1 MSCQNYFV
9 LILAIFRAQ
18 AFLQLI
24 TFEDTFVNLQL
35 RAISITWF
43 QLLPS
48 IETLN
53 TYQCCFLSFVLEHR
67 FSCKLLCIKF
77 EGTQLRSY

>member
-24 TFEDTFVNLQL
+24 TFEDIRKSATKSDFHNLVLVTSFNRNIEHISMLLSQFRARTPVFVQVALHQ
-35 RAISITWF
+35 I
-43 QLLPS
+43 
-48 IETLN
+48 
-53 TYQCCFLSFVLEHR
+53 
-67 FSCKLLCIKF
+67 
-77 EGTQLRSY
+77 

>member
-43 QLLPS
+43 
-48 IETLN
+48 
-53 TYQCCFLSFVLEHR
+53 
-67 FSCKLLCIKF
+67 
-77 EGTQLRSY
+77 